1 MKNNRGSLTMTAFFT
16 MLIFSLYGIL
26 LYARSASAYNRQTKS
41 IEKIQQV
48 YAQDVPNAVML
59 AEQLGAT
66 TSYDGEYY
74 AITIDLGNGSEVTTI
89 SLMPGELVSKPAT
102 PVKEGYGFEGWYYIN
117 SNGVEEEFDFT
128 IAPTSSVNIYA
139 KYTGE
144 AVMMARNNSTS
155 FWQEEYRTK
164 ITSIRFIKDEIPTNI
179 EMLDDLQVSGAARI
193 GAYVEDDGEGGL
205 ALTVVS
211 PNTIYANSDAGSYF
225 SGFNNVKTIELS
237 NFKTNR
243 VDNFSSM
250 FLACNNLKK
259 VDVSGFET
267 QKAKNM
273 FRMFD
278 LCYNLEKI
286 NVENFDTSNVTDMG
300 IMFSNCQSLKK
311 LDVSH
316 FDTSKVTNMA
326 GTFFNCKLLNEIDI
340 TNFNTSNVNNMSRI
354 FGGCSQLTSLNLTNF
369 STNNVKDMS
378 DMFSGC
384 NSLTSLNV
392 STFNTSNATN
402 MGGMFGRL

>member
-41 IEKIQQV
+41 IEKIQAV